1 MFLTSCLMFFI
12 VASQNVPEPRY
23 AQASALVKTK
33 FYFFGGILKTGIITN
48 EVWYLDLGSLSN
60 ATIQKWSRSNASMSV
75 AYHSGTSCVST
86 IDNST
91 ILLIGG
97 VMYTPNTPNLN
108 FNEKIYVFNSKKP
121 QWNLPKI
128 IGNTSN
134 FVMRNKMQAVINRFG
149 QIFISGGQNFTSN
162 NSSSIMYNDMN
173 LLLATDHSNML
184 WTIPPV
190 TGTPPTSFTQ
200 YTATLLTNNGRI
212 VYIGGIQETQANSV
226 NLMTK
231 FKVFNTL
238 SYSWSDQSTYGDVI
252 EPRAGH
258 SAVVQNGIIIIY
270 GGYATNIN
278 NTLYS
283 KVTPDVAKLDTT
295 TWIWSIP
302 TISKT
307 NAPPLLALHSAA
319 LYGNYMIVAFGL
331 NVSGSTGLTPDTNLL
346 NNNIYILNIQNNTWV
361 TTIPATTTKKP
372 TATSTKSVITNQS
385 SESSNHKILP
395 IAIGIGVGGAII
407 VGVLSFAGYW
417 YYKRR
422 RRVLNSIQTPGS
434 NMN

>member
-12 VASQNVPEPRY
+12 VVSQNVPEPRY

-48 EVWYLDLGSLSN
+48 EVWYLDLGSISN

-91 ILLIGG
+91 ILLIGR
-97 VMYTPNTPNLN
+97 VMYTPTTPNLN
-108 FNEKIYVFNSKKP
+108 FNKKIYVFNSK
-121 QWNLPKI
+121 NLN
-128 IGNTSN
+128 GTC
-134 FVMRNKMQAVINRFG
+134 
-149 QIFISGGQNFTSN
+149 QI
-162 NSSSIMYNDMN
+162 
-173 LLLATDHSNML
+173 LLEILI
-184 WTIPPV
+184 IPPV
-190 TGTPPTSFTQ
+190 TGTPPASFTQ
-200 YTATLLTNNGRI
+200 YTATLLTNNGHI
-212 VYIGGIQETQANSV
+212 VYIGGIQETQANS
-226 NLMTK
+226 L
-231 FKVFNTL
+231 KVFNTL

-252 EPRAGH
+252 EPCAGH

-270 GGYATNIN
+270 GGYAMNIN

-283 KVTPDVAKLDTT
+283 KVTSDIAKLDTT

-385 SESSNHKILP
+385 SESSNYKILP

-422 RRVLNSIQTPGS
+422 RCVLNSIQTPGS